1 MRCRVPV
8 EVTLPSHR
16 IRKVSERTLTRAA
29 TCLKISVVKPGT
41 FNRQAVLGKNPP
53 DVRYDI
59 IAWASSRLMPPQRAF
74 PQTSNRPGNC
84 QVHIV
89 MWQRNHEAR
98 RPPRRLAIP
107 YTGAATPRRE
117 TAQWRSRAHQP
128 PPTLG
133 CWYLAPWKTSESK
146 NSSKGIGRQ
155 KRPIRN
161 RSGGAKKGTRPF
173 KHGTTVSGKPLWAG
187 RNAKRNSFEMRASAL
202 RVISRR
208 HTHPWRGFV

>member
-1 MRCRVPV
+1 MR
-8 EVTLPSHR
+8 
-16 IRKVSERTLTRAA
+16 RT
-29 TCLKISVVKPGT
+29 
-41 FNRQAVLGKNPP
+41 
-53 DVRYDI
+53 
-59 IAWASSRLMPPQRAF
+59 PQRAF

-107 YTGAATPRRE
+107 YTGAATPLRE
-117 TAQWRSRAHQP
+117 REQWTSRAHQPPPTLGCWYLAPWKTSESKNSSKGIGRQKRPIRNRSERKQWTSRAHHP